1 MLSIGRSSESSIC
14 LQMDE
19 SLESGHC
26 QLFYDPEL
34 KKFLLTDLGSQ
45 YGTLIQVRES
55 VMIRPHHPN
64 VRIHIEN
71 VAIDLNAKRAESLEK
86 CPNYDSGNKLF
97 EDQVNLAK
105 Q

>member
-1 MLSIGRSSESSIC
+1 MLSIGRSTESSIC
-14 LQMDE
+14 LQFDD

-45 YGTLIQVRES
+45 YGTLVQVKES

-64 VRIHIEN
+64 VRIQIEN
-71 VAIDLNAKRAESLEK
+71 VAIDLNVKRAES
-86 CPNYDSGNKLF
+86 
-97 EDQVNLAK
+97 V
-105 Q
+105 